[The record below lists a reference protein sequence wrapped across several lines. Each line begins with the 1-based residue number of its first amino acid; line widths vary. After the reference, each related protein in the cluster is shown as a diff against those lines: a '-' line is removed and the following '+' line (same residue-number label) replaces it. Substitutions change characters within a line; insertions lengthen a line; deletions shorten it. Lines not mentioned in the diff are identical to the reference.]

1 MDGLVDKR
9 PQTHDQKKTD
19 YDAGMRGHPGFLRRH
34 RFGFSIHRNAAN
46 VISELTS
53 RQSSEG
59 GADGPEANTLIT
71 DCFAK
76 LHAISGLRS

>member
-1 MDGLVDKR
+1 MLNPFPRPNEEHIIHMDGLVDKR

-34 RFGFSIHRNAAN
+34 RFGFSVHRNAAN

-59 GADGPEANTLIT
+59 
-71 DCFAK
+71 
-76 LHAISGLRS
+76 